1 MPQRKYPRIE
11 IDQRA
16 YDALQAEGIL
26 QHRTVREIATDAILS
41 HISTEAI
48 SFVDRKTVMRE
59 DIATKRPLDH
69 KTTVDKCGA
78 VADSDKLKR
87 KSLAKDQAA
96 IEQIKEQWKQ
106 SPRPTKAGIART
118 ISYPATTTSEMI
130 GRMLKKGEL
139 VD

>member
-26 QHRTVREIATDAILS
+26 QHRTVREIATDAILN

-78 VADSDKLKR
+78 VADSDKPKR

-96 IEQIKEQWKQ
+96 IEQIKELWKQ
-106 SPRPTKAGIART
+106 SPRPTKTAIARS
-118 ISYPATTTSEMI
+118 IGYPATTTSEMI

>member
-26 QHRTVREIATDAILS
+26 QHRTVREIATEAILS

-48 SFVDRKTVMRE
+48 SFVDHKTVMRE
-59 DIATKRPLDH
+59 DIATERPLDH
-69 KTTVDKCGA
+69 KTSADECGA
-78 VADSDKLKR
+78 VTGSDKPKR

-96 IEQIKEQWKQ
+96 IEQIKEMWKQ
-106 SPRPTKAGIART
+106 SPRPTKVEIAEA
-118 ISYPATTTSEMI
+118 IGHKPTTVNDFIRKLITN
-130 GRMLKKGEL
+130 GEL
-139 VD
+139 VA

>member
-26 QHRTVREIATDAILS
+26 QHRTVREIATEAILS

-48 SFVDRKTVMRE
+48 SFIDHKTVMRE

-69 KTTVDKCGA
+69 KTTVDECGA
-78 VADSDKLKR
+78 VTDSEKPKR

-96 IEQIKEQWKQ
+96 IERIKELWKQ
-106 SPRPTKAGIART
+106 SPRPTKTAIAAAVGHKPTTVNDLIRKLL
-118 ISYPATTTSEMI
+118 AT
-130 GRMLKKGEL
+130 GEL
-139 VD
+139 ED